1 MNWLERRLF
10 PQSRLLNLIVI
21 VCLSGAFS
29 YGLIGKQI
37 SLANWGMIDDHE
49 VFTYLGPSLHLA
61 PGDIW
66 NSLLTNTEVGTLQGR
81 FRPSYYFL
89 KVSEASLF
97 GPNVHLWYL
106 GNAICFAIFLSSIW
120 WTTVRF
126 AGIWLSGALTASI
139 ALLSLW
145 ADVWSRLGPSE
156 IFGAASVGVML
167 FAANFVMF
175 SGRPLVRN
183 LAAVIVALAAITLA
197 GLKETFIPLA
207 AGGPALIFVL
217 AVIERRLSPVV
228 IGVLACAILA
238 CIGGVG
244 FVVSKELHAAGTD
257 YYGKSV
263 GPGVT
268 LLYAV
273 LGGLDGLLRTVWLW
287 ALPLLFFQML
297 KVVPRRPLGQWLSDS
312 RMAVGIYVF
321 LIAMYAAQCGLY
333 RMIFPHNSRYDF
345 PAMLLIPI
353 TCCLLACEV
362 SCRLRD
368 HFPQRVINYAQLVAA
383 VFLILALVNANI
395 GKPPPALTVAV
406 KRNIESTTMFFDEVQ
421 RLVRAAKEA
430 PDSPIIL
437 EAHGPR
443 AFEAVHALP
452 VYLHAYGA
460 RNPVSVRFH
469 PDEQARGGLYDSLQ
483 LSLAGM
489 QEADSG
495 VLTPLAK
502 NLAAHATGCL
512 SVGLYGPPDS
522 ACKPFQMSSSN

>member
-10 PQSRLLNLIVI
+10 PQSRLLNFIVI

-29 YGLIGKQI
+29 YLLTGRQI
-37 SLANWGMIDDHE
+37 ALANWGMIDDHE
-49 VFTYLGPSLHLA
+49 MFTFLGPNLHLA

-66 NSLLTNTEVGTLQGR
+66 NTLLTKTEVGTLQGR

-89 KVSEASLF
+89 KVVEAAAF
-97 GPNVHLWYL
+97 GPDVHLWYL
-106 GNAICFAIFLSSIW
+106 VNTICFAVFLSSIW
-120 WTTVRF
+120 WTTLRF

-139 ALLSLW
+139 ALLSMW

-156 IFGAASVGVML
+156 IFGAATVGVML
-167 FAANFVMF
+167 FAADLVMF
-175 SGRPLVRN
+175 SAPPLLRN
-183 LAAVIVALAAITLA
+183 VGAVTVALAAITLA

-207 AGGPALIFVL
+207 AGGSALVFIL
-217 AVIERRLSPVV
+217 AAIERRLSLVA
-228 IGVLACAILA
+228 IGVLAGVILA
-238 CIGGVG
+238 SIGAIG
-244 FVVSKELHAAGTD
+244 FVVSKELHAVGAD
-257 YYGKSV
+257 YYGRGV

-287 ALPLLFFQML
+287 ALPLLFLQIL
-297 KVVPRRPLGQWLSDS
+297 KVVPERPLKQWISDS
-312 RMAVGIYVF
+312 RIAVGIYLF

-333 RMIFPHNSRYDF
+333 RTIFPHNSRYDF

-353 TCCLLACEV
+353 TACVLACEV
-362 SCRLRD
+362 SCRLRNR
-368 HFPQRVINYAQLVAA
+368 FPQRVIDYAQLVAA
-383 VFLILALVNANI
+383 VFVIFALVNANI
-395 GKPPPALTVAV
+395 AKPPPALAVAV
-406 KRNIESTTMFFDEVQ
+406 KKNIESTSGFFDEVQ
-421 RLVRAAKEA
+421 RLVRAAKAA

-443 AFEAVHALP
+443 AFEAVHAVP
-452 VYLHAYGA
+452 IYLHALGA
-460 RNPVSVRFH
+460 TNSVSVRFH
-469 PDEQARGGLYDSLQ
+469 RDEQARGVLYDRLQ
-483 LSLAGM
+483 ASLAGM
-489 QEADSG
+489 QDANSG

-502 NLAAHATGCL
+502 SLAGGAAGCL